1 MTFHLST
8 KPVFIPSTL
17 PLKIVRQRSD
27 LRRRT
32 IFFCEPDGLQSDCDF
47 LHLGDDRKLQGLNT
61 KRGTQS

>member
-8 KPVFIPSTL
+8 KPVFIPFTL
-17 PLKIVRQRSD
+17 PLRIVRQRID

-32 IFFCEPDGLQSDCDF
+32 IFFCEPRRTPSDCDF
-47 LHLGDDRKLQGLNT
+47 LHLGDGGKLQGQNT